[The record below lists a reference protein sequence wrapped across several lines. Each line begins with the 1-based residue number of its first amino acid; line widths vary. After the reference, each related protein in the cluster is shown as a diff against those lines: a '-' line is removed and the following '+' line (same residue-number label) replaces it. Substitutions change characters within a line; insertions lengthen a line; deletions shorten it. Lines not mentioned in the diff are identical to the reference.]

1 MCIHLFQP
9 HVHMNLMIRCLV
21 EMESKTKFMPEFETR
36 ATVEVNGF
44 SAECMEFDVSKQPL
58 SVHQPLWRFLAGL
71 FTAPPEILANYVVDE
86 SESVPRLTGDPEFRT
101 WVTSQ
106 PLVKK
111 NIKDY
116 RALILEMPLR
126 LVWVVQLKL
135 VHQPFQGTCFIRTGQ
150 RSIVET
156 ERVLSSQP
164 SAQLRVASLSD
175 GDVRS

>member
-1 MCIHLFQP
+1 
-9 HVHMNLMIRCLV
+9 MNLMIRCLA

-86 SESVPRLTGDPEFRT
+86 SGSVPRLTGDPEFRT

-126 LVWVVQLKL
+126 LVWVVHSSLL
-135 VHQPFQGTCFIRTGQ
+135 INRF
-150 RSIVET
+150 
-156 ERVLSSQP
+156 RVLVLFAQAN
-164 SAQLRVASLSD
+164 AQLWRRNGFSLVNQVHNYASPLCRTEMFDRDIVLVQVS
-175 GDVRS
+175 G